1 MKNKSKQLKIKEKKQ
16 VETYDKILDKRMDE
30 ILKMSREIDYYN
42 WIYKSKGS
50 TKAIFI
56 LIYTIYTINLYLW
69 SI

>member
-1 MKNKSKQLKIKEKKQ
+1 
-16 VETYDKILDKRMDE
+16 MDE